1 MNNSKLIE
9 NFLEEENQIDNTPLL
24 RKRLEELTEIIEA
37 IDAVSQSNYYRLLE
51 EKVFKDSLNSF
62 VNQLCNEKDNQKVAW
77 LQGAIAIISKY
88 ADFRKFSEAYRLE
101 LERIK
106 QQLKGREKQ

>member
-77 LQGAIAIISKY
+77 LQGAIAITSKY

>member
-101 LERIK
+101 LERNSN
-106 QQLKGREKQ
+106 